1 MRHGKHTFKV
11 GRTGAH
17 RRAML
22 SNMMKSLIE
31 NGRITTT
38 VVKAKELRRHAEK
51 LITMA
56 KKNTLA
62 SRRNAIAE
70 LRISYNPL
78 TPKEARAVKK
88 GDKSVYSRDRLVI
101 DKLFGELR
109 TRFAGRNG
117 GYTRIIR
124 RGDRIGDSAP
134 TCYIEYLTESAD
146 VAPAETVS

>member
-11 GRTGAH
+11 GRTGSH
-17 RRAML
+17 RRAMIA
-22 SNMMKSLIE
+22 NMLKSLIE
-31 NGRITTT
+31 NERIETT

-51 LITMA
+51 MITKA

-62 SRRNAIAE
+62 AKRGAIAD

-78 TPKEARAVKK
+78 TAKEARAVKA
-88 GDKSVYSRDRLVI
+88 GDKSFFGRDRLII

-109 TRFAGRNG
+109 ERFSSRQG

-124 RGDRIGDSAP
+124 IGDRIGDSAP
-134 TCYIEYLTESAD
+134 TCYIEYLK
-146 VAPAETVS
+146 